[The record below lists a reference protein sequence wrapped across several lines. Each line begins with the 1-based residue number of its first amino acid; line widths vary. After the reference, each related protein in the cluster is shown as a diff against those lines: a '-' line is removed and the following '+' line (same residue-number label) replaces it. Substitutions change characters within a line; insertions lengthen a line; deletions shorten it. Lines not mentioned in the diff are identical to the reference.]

1 MLYYVI
7 DFQKK
12 KLNLPVKYA
21 INPRFDIN
29 CDLTDKVM
37 LISSEKDSTTSGSS
51 ACPHLL
57 SKRRE
62 CSVTVRTSL
71 HSCSPCITPGWAGGR
86 LKPTRE
92 DGVCNIACGG
102 ALTPDGEI
110 QKGQPDSPSVS
121 RSDGPAAINR
131 TAATAPVVL
140 RVAHIVQVAP
150 SGDLLRPRIPLWLNF
165 FVVNIDCR
173 RRRRRR
179 AAAAL
184 WSRNLDDGVATEPS
198 GLDWKKKRNII
209 HWCGKEDDPA
219 ENGGGNNRKEKSV
232 SLTRK
237 IYDRRDCCG
246 GWKEEEKKSPRRMC
260 RYRISGSHFLPASR
274 KTAGRV
280 MTPRKKWG
288 PSHICFFKNSI
299 RLVEYHLPVLYT
311 NATDNDRWWRM
322 DRVQEFLM
330 TIDRYY
336 INWPVVI

>member
-173 RRRRRR
+173 RRRRR

-219 ENGGGNNRKEKSV
+219 ENGGGNNRK
-232 SLTRK
+232 
-237 IYDRRDCCG
+237 
-246 GWKEEEKKSPRRMC
+246 KK
-260 RYRISGSHFLPASR
+260 ASR
-274 KTAGRV
+274 WRGKYTTEGIAVGGGKKKKRSLRGGCV
-280 MTPRKKWG
+280 DIVYQAPTSCRPAEKPRG
-288 PSHICFFKNSI
+288 
-299 RLVEYHLPVLYT
+299 V
-311 NATDNDRWWRM
+311 
-322 DRVQEFLM
+322 
-330 TIDRYY
+330 
-336 INWPVVI
+336 

>member
-1 MLYYVI
+1 
-7 DFQKK
+7 
-12 KLNLPVKYA
+12 
-21 INPRFDIN
+21 
-29 CDLTDKVM
+29 M

-198 GLDWKKKRNII
+198 GLDWKKKEI
-209 HWCGKEDDPA
+209 
-219 ENGGGNNRKEKSV
+219 
-232 SLTRK
+232 
-237 IYDRRDCCG
+237 
-246 GWKEEEKKSPRRMC
+246 
-260 RYRISGSHFLPASR
+260 
-274 KTAGRV
+274 
-280 MTPRKKWG
+280 
-288 PSHICFFKNSI
+288 
-299 RLVEYHLPVLYT
+299 
-311 NATDNDRWWRM
+311 
-322 DRVQEFLM
+322 
-330 TIDRYY
+330 
-336 INWPVVI
+336 